1 MSDPTPLPMRR
12 LPKQPL
18 HHVWA
23 AAPKLARPVVLN
35 TFVLR
40 GHTSTA

>member
-23 AAPKLARPVVLN
+23 PKLARPVVLN